1 MAPPGLASGAVA
13 VSEDSLGEEHFLGR
27 LATYT
32 LPDEERNGAKL
43 LRTWAK
49 HGLNVDDLPEARQPV
64 HVFQS
69 ACASV
74 NTRRTNIAS
83 GQRAE
88 IRADE
93 VENNGSC
100 SYQITVK
107 VWDLKG
113 VTIEHEKAM
122 RVRFDKQTNA
132 ISFDMLGYQDK
143 RLHELQDRIR
153 SHFEANAKTVP
164 GQKVRNAVRAT
175 LLKCGAQN
183 LRRKA
188 GGLYFVPGTG
198 VNERKREVPTKAVLD
213 GLKGVLTD
221 LYGDRADFY
230 TIPLVNDDGQR
241 EMVRKHFTIN
251 ANEKARELSAKAM
264 SRVRQGRGQRGVR
277 AELVTN
283 LHQERRL
290 LVAAVGDFEKLVEV
304 ERKDI
309 QASLDELDLSLERLE
324 ELANEKP

>member
-113 VTIEHEKAM
+113 VTIEHDARALRQANERDQLRHA
-122 RVRFDKQTNA
+122 
-132 ISFDMLGYQDK
+132 
-143 RLHELQDRIR
+143 RL
-153 SHFEANAKTVP
+153 P
-164 GQKVRNAVRAT
+164 GQAPA
-175 LLKCGAQN
+175 
-183 LRRKA
+183 
-188 GGLYFVPGTG
+188 
-198 VNERKREVPTKAVLD
+198 
-213 GLKGVLTD
+213 
-221 LYGDRADFY
+221 
-230 TIPLVNDDGQR
+230 
-241 EMVRKHFTIN
+241 
-251 ANEKARELSAKAM
+251 
-264 SRVRQGRGQRGVR
+264 
-277 AELVTN
+277 
-283 LHQERRL
+283 
-290 LVAAVGDFEKLVEV
+290 
-304 ERKDI
+304 
-309 QASLDELDLSLERLE
+309 
-324 ELANEKP
+324 